1 MIRTFPNSG
10 SVGEVFL
17 SGMGSNGTETGIF
30 APISRKRRETSS
42 VPYISAASEM
52 MFPPGLFRS
61 RTMYWDVYWPWTKPA
76 SLCEAGK
83 DTKGQYLAVSQ
94 AGIRDRKDRRP
105 AESILRSVCSSWY
118 GSQNVLRG
126 FEAMV
131 GPAAV
136 TAEDGRERSHFSVV
150 GPRVG
155 VHTTAEQGVEL
166 FIRHNSWFLN
176 VIQKRKRPCTVFHS
190 LSVKRNSVL

>member
-61 RTMYWDVYWPWTKPA
+61 RTMY
-76 SLCEAGK
+76 
-83 DTKGQYLAVSQ
+83 
-94 AGIRDRKDRRP
+94 
-105 AESILRSVCSSWY
+105 
-118 GSQNVLRG
+118 
-126 FEAMV
+126 
-131 GPAAV
+131 
-136 TAEDGRERSHFSVV
+136 
-150 GPRVG
+150 
-155 VHTTAEQGVEL
+155 
-166 FIRHNSWFLN
+166 
-176 VIQKRKRPCTVFHS
+176 
-190 LSVKRNSVL
+190 